1 MARRARWLVAAIA
14 VAIAVV
20 VVPRPTAG
28 TGGTLLVLGDSL
40 TWGTNYRAFG
50 DVGTRLRAEGTFP
63 AVVVDGV
70 SGRNVAGVGTTSRSG
85 VESYRRWVAAN
96 GTPAAVLVALGTNDL
111 QHSTRPSFHA
121 ARIRELLG
129 AIGDVPVVWVDVYR
143 ADLRH
148 YPRLSITY
156 NRLLRRVT
164 SDYPNVVSVVD
175 WHSLITANRSWMAY
189 DRLHLQAVGY
199 RARAQVYVEASRML
213 WERLN
218 PTPTTTVETTIPEG

>member
-1 MARRARWLVAAIA
+1 MLRRSCWIV
-14 VAIAVV
+14 AVV
-20 VVPRPTAG
+20 ALAVTIVALPRPTAG

-40 TWGTNYRAFG
+40 TWGTNYRTFG
-50 DVGTRLRAEGTFP
+50 DVGTRLRAEVTFA

-70 SGRNVAGVGTTSRSG
+70 SGRNVSGVGSTSRSG
-85 VESYRRWVAAN
+85 VASYRRWVAAN
-96 GTPAAVLVALGTNDL
+96 GAPAAVLVALGTNDL
-111 QHSTRPSFHA
+111 QHSTRPAFHA
-121 ARIRELLG
+121 ARIRELLD

-143 ADLRH
+143 ADQRH

-164 SDYPNVVSVVD
+164 AEYPNVVAVVD
-175 WHSLITANRSWMAY
+175 WHSLVTANRSWMAF
-189 DRLHLQAVGY
+189 DRLHLQAGGY
-199 RARAQVYVEASRML
+199 RARAQVYVEASRTL